1 MWSVSKLPNAGIF
14 INETT
19 LTLSIS
25 FGGNNWKIIIFLAFS
40 FFVSCNFMTA
50 DQHKTLISVSIHHQ
64 IFVQKVRVQSIIIEK
79 FLKFL
84 DHDFS
89 IKIFSQ
95 LKLMMHIIKNIQ
107 VYERFEFTYTSNIII
122 FQLFSQHI
130 CSQSC
135 LLWFIDDRPVSKQ
148 TYNFE
153 TDHVLTIT
161 ERRKSYNIMI
171 FPRDSFTF
179 GTSFWKLKIVHYQFS
194 IFRKG
199 DSETMLSPHF
209 GNLGPS

>member
-25 FGGNNWKIIIFLAFS
+25 FGENNWKIIIFLAFS
-40 FFVSCNFMTA
+40 FFVLCNFVTA
-50 DQHKTLISVSIHHQ
+50 DQQKTLISVSIHHQ
-64 IFVQKVRVQSIIIEK
+64 IFVQKVRVQSIIIGK

-107 VYERFEFTYTSNIII
+107 VYEGFEFTYTSNIII

-130 CSQSC
+130 CS
-135 LLWFIDDRPVSKQ
+135 
-148 TYNFE
+148 
-153 TDHVLTIT
+153 
-161 ERRKSYNIMI
+161 
-171 FPRDSFTF
+171 
-179 GTSFWKLKIVHYQFS
+179 KLFVVVH
-194 IFRKG
+194 R
-199 DSETMLSPHF
+199 
-209 GNLGPS
+209 

>member
-25 FGGNNWKIIIFLAFS
+25 FGENNWKIIIFLAFS
-40 FFVSCNFMTA
+40 FFVLCNFVTA
-50 DQHKTLISVSIHHQ
+50 DQQKTLIFVSIHHQ
-64 IFVQKVRVQSIIIEK
+64 IFVQKVRVQSIIIGK

-107 VYERFEFTYTSNIII
+107 VYEGFEFTYTSNIII

-130 CSQSC
+130 CS
-135 LLWFIDDRPVSKQ
+135 
-148 TYNFE
+148 
-153 TDHVLTIT
+153 
-161 ERRKSYNIMI
+161 
-171 FPRDSFTF
+171 
-179 GTSFWKLKIVHYQFS
+179 KLFVVVH
-194 IFRKG
+194 R
-199 DSETMLSPHF
+199 
-209 GNLGPS
+209 

>member
-25 FGGNNWKIIIFLAFS
+25 RFGGNNWKIIIFLAFS
-40 FFVSCNFMTA
+40 LFVSCNFMTA
-50 DQHKTLISVSIHHQ
+50 DQQKTLISVSIHHQ
-64 IFVQKVRVQSIIIEK
+64 IKVCVQSIIIEK

-107 VYERFEFTYTSNIII
+107 VYEGFEFTYTSNIII
-122 FQLFSQHI
+122 FQLFSQPI
-130 CSQSC
+130 CS
-135 LLWFIDDRPVSKQ
+135 
-148 TYNFE
+148 
-153 TDHVLTIT
+153 
-161 ERRKSYNIMI
+161 
-171 FPRDSFTF
+171 
-179 GTSFWKLKIVHYQFS
+179 KLFVVVH
-194 IFRKG
+194 R
-199 DSETMLSPHF
+199 
-209 GNLGPS
+209 

>member
-25 FGGNNWKIIIFLAFS
+25 FGENNWKIIIFLAFS
-40 FFVSCNFMTA
+40 FFVLCNFVTA
-50 DQHKTLISVSIHHQ
+50 DQQKTLIFVSIHHQ
-64 IFVQKVRVQSIIIEK
+64 IFVQKVRVQSIIIGK

-107 VYERFEFTYTSNIII
+107 VYEGFEFTYTSNIII
-122 FQLFSQHI
+122 HLEIYGWEKQNE
-130 CSQSC
+130 C
-135 LLWFIDDRPVSKQ
+135 L
-148 TYNFE
+148 E
-153 TDHVLTIT
+153 
-161 ERRKSYNIMI
+161 
-171 FPRDSFTF
+171 
-179 GTSFWKLKIVHYQFS
+179 
-194 IFRKG
+194 
-199 DSETMLSPHF
+199 
-209 GNLGPS
+209 